1 MAYLT
6 IPRLINSIFTEFDN
20 NTTDSVV
27 TSPYYTADYDEETGI
42 ISLKIEIP
50 GTPKEHVKLT
60 ASERKVTLTTKTDK
74 EDEKTGYYE
83 REFFFRHKI
92 KPESIKAEYK
102 DGILT
107 VKVEKDRPKKFDI
120 QIA

>member
-1 MAYLT
+1 MTYLT
-6 IPRLINSIFTEFDN
+6 IPRLMNSFFSEFDN
-20 NTTDSVV
+20 DTTANTV
-27 TSPYYTADYDEETGI
+27 TTPYHTADYDEETGT

-50 GTPKEHVKLT
+50 GAPKDHVKLS
-60 ASERKVTLTTKTDK
+60 ASDSKVSLTTKTGK

-83 REFFFRHKI
+83 KDFFFRHKI
-92 KPESIKAEYK
+92 KPESVKAEYK

-107 VKVEKDRPKKFDI
+107 VKVEKDLPKKFDI